1 MHVTNSVSIT
11 YSHRNYILFL
21 NMDKFLNVLHQKK
34 NDTTSLWT
42 LSPWFFNDSNAV
54 SMTLYKQ

>member
-11 YSHRNYILFL
+11 YSRRNYILFL
-21 NMDKFLNVLHQKK
+21 SMDKFLNVLHQKK
-34 NDTTSLWT
+34 MSQLPYA
-42 LSPWFFNDSNAV
+42 LSHHDFFNDSNAV